1 MKENYVFMRG
11 GAYARVKGRKALVV
25 VFFLSAA
32 VGVFSDSAASDLRP
46 RGNTLEEPGFLP
58 KT

>member
-25 VFFLSAA
+25 VFFLSA
-32 VGVFSDSAASDLRP
+32 VGVFSDSAASELRP

>member
-25 VFFLSAA
+25 VFFQKKNH
-32 VGVFSDSAASDLRP
+32 VWGY
-46 RGNTLEEPGFLP
+46 
-58 KT
+58 